1 MMNNDE
7 MKIPEHCSSKGEI
20 VEGFG
25 KVELLRTSIFSIVH
39 SLSCKP
45 LYLFIFI

>member
-25 KVELLRTSIFSIVH
+25 KVELLRTSIF
-39 SLSCKP
+39 
-45 LYLFIFI
+45 